1 MLGFPG
7 VVIRLHRGRQQEPL
21 RPDLRD
27 PSLFT
32 PPSHLRVPSSL
43 AAALTRACKSSPASS
58 PAAGPSE
65 SAISDQMLSE
75 LAHLER
81 ADLLR
86 RVQMLQASEFVLLGC
101 LAVTAWGLW
110 KQRQIVVPV
119 SIITS
124 VLLLCDA
131 WVDL

>member
-1 MLGFPG
+1 
-7 VVIRLHRGRQQEPL
+7 
-21 RPDLRD
+21 
-27 PSLFT
+27 
-32 PPSHLRVPSSL
+32 
-43 AAALTRACKSSPASS
+43 
-58 PAAGPSE
+58 
-65 SAISDQMLSE
+65 MLSE

-86 RVQMLQASEFVLLGC
+86 RVQMLHASMFVLFGC

-131 WVDL
+131 WVEL